1 MDYFDSILVP
11 HERLGVLIGEAG
23 KTRKLIEAKT
33 GIKMEVDSESGE
45 VRVKRTDETAAAAL
59 KALDIIRAIA
69 RGFSPE
75 HALELLREDIYLKVI
90 DLEELVRN
98 ERSVARQRARLI
110 GTEGKAR
117 RMLEERTGARISIYG
132 NTVAIIGD
140 AESVDV
146 ASEAVAKI
154 ATGMPHG
161 NVYREIQRRQSGWA

>member
-11 HERLGVLIGEAG
+11 HERLGVLIGERG
-23 KTRKLIEAKT
+23 TTRKLIEAKT

-59 KALDIIRAIA
+59 KALDIIKAIA

-75 HALELLREDIYLKVI
+75 HALDLLRDDIFLKVI
-90 DLEELVRN
+90 DLEEVVRN
-98 ERSVARQRARLI
+98 ERGVARQRARLI

-140 AESVDV
+140 AEAVDM
-146 ASEAVAKI
+146 ASEAVVKI
-154 ATGMPHG
+154 ASGTPHG
-161 NVYREIQRRQSGWA
+161 DVYREIQRRQSGWA